1 VIVLAVGLLAMAA
14 SGQGLASLGSSPGGS
29 RATHAVRVTLWA
41 FLILIVVETALGDC
55 GRLDARNT
63 LIALVVVAIATT
75 ASTRRPL
82 LRRPEGA
89 ERPHHSARELWS
101 PVDVALAT
109 AIAAELLLRLQT
121 GLHKNLFL
129 YDALSYHLHAPVTWF
144 HDRRLAIVPAVF
156 GDPAPA
162 YAPSNLELWFLFL
175 LAPLR
180 SDYLAGSGQLPFA
193 ALSVLAI
200 AATVREAGGRRSAAL
215 GAGLAFLLV
224 PEIWQQAPTAMT
236 DLGMAAL
243 LLASLPFALR
253 LARSPNA
260 GDRLACAAAL
270 GLALG
275 SKYVGLVLAV
285 PFVGFAA
292 LAAARGGRP
301 RLRGVAAAGA
311 VLLAGG
317 GFWYLRNAIVTGNP
331 IYPLSAF
338 GWPGLYGRAEMRAW
352 DYHLPVADLSPLG
365 DMLTAGGVGFTGA
378 AALGLLRA
386 RPPIELLLCAAFCAL
401 FWIAVPYQESR
412 FLFAAFGLAAV
423 ALGRA
428 ADRAPAWLGRGA
440 LVLAIGGGLLE
451 FPTPGR
457 LALIP
462 AGLVGA
468 ALAIVWRRI
477 PPPARRPAFAAG
489 ALALTLAGAIALA
502 VGLGHYRARDPG
514 YALGDELDA
523 AWAWFGA
530 HVHDAQVAYTGSNL
544 AFPLA
549 GRDLGNRVA
558 YVNVA
563 GVPGDLLHDFER
575 RRSPTAPATDGATTP
590 EPAPYRDGAD
600 FDTWLRNLRAAG
612 TSVLFVASSSPIVRR
627 NVAVDQD
634 AFPIERAWADAHPT
648 LFSLRYQS
656 PAARIYGV
664 APP

>member
-1 VIVLAVGLLAMAA
+1 VIVLGAGLLAMLTAGLSLA
-14 SGQGLASLGSSPGGS
+14 GLGGWPGESG
-29 RATHAVRVTLWA
+29 ATRAVRVTLWA
-41 FLILIVVETALGDC
+41 FLILIVVEAAFGAC

-63 LIALVVVAIATT
+63 LVALVAVAIVTT
-75 ASTRRPL
+75 AWTSRPS
-82 LRRPEGA
+82 LRRPSG
-89 ERPHHSARELWS
+89 PDQSARELWS
-101 PVDVALAT
+101 LADVALAT
-109 AIAAELLLRLQT
+109 AIAAALALRLWA
-121 GLHKNLFL
+121 GLHKSLFL
-129 YDALSYHLHAPVTWF
+129 YDALSYHLHAPVTWY
-144 HDRRLAIVPAVF
+144 HDRRLSIVPAVF

-180 SDYLAGSGQLPFA
+180 SDYLASSGQLPFA
-193 ALSVLAI
+193 ALAVLAV

-253 LARSPNA
+253 LGRAPNA
-260 GDRLACAAAL
+260 GDGLACAAAL

-285 PFVGFAA
+285 PFVGLAA
-292 LAAARGGRP
+292 LAARHGRP
-301 RLRGVAAAGA
+301 RLRDMAGAGA

-331 IYPLSAF
+331 IYPVSAF

-352 DYHLPVADLSPLG
+352 DYHLPVADLSSLG
-365 DMLTAGGVGFTGA
+365 AMLTAGGIGFTGA

-386 RPPIELLLCAAFCAL
+386 RPPIELPLSAALCAL

-428 ADRAPAWLGRGA
+428 AVRPPAWLGWGA
-440 LVLAIGGGLLE
+440 LGLAIGGGLLE
-451 FPTPGR
+451 FPTPDR
-457 LALIP
+457 LAVIP
-462 AGLVGA
+462 AGLLGA

-477 PPPARRPAFAAG
+477 PPSARRAAGVGG
-489 ALALTLAGAIALA
+489 ALAVALSGVIALV

-514 YALGDELDA
+514 YALGEEIDA
-523 AWAWFGA
+523 AWGWFGA
-530 HVHDAQVAYTGSNL
+530 NVHDAQVAYTGSNL

-549 GRDLGNRVA
+549 GRDLGNRAA

-563 GVPGDLLHDFER
+563 GAPGDLLHDFGGAW
-575 RRSPTAPATDGATTP
+575 PTSTASALTNSGTTP
-590 EPAPYRDGAD
+590 EPAPYRRGES
-600 FDTWLRNLRAAG
+600 FDIWLRNLRAAG
-612 TSVLFVASSSPIVRR
+612 TSVLFVAATDPIVRR
-627 NVAVDQD
+627 SVAVDGD
-634 AFPIERAWADAHPT
+634 GFPIERAWADAHPA
-648 LFSLRYQS
+648 LFPLRYHS